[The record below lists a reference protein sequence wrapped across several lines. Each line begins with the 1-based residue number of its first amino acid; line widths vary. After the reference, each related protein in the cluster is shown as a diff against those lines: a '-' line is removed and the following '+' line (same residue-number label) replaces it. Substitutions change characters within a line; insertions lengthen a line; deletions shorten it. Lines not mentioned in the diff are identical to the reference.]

1 MTFPIDNTAF
11 QAMFL
16 MGVFERDAY
25 NYDPDA
31 PLDDENIP
39 ELATEMNIIDIGPIR
54 MLTIPGE
61 LLPELAIGGFD
72 GSHTQIGDYTDPIVD
87 LDTGQPGRPQPRAGG
102 ALPQGADG
110 RREELDHWP
119 GERRARLHHSGVQLH
134 RR

>member
-1 MTFPIDNTAF
+1 MATAGLEAIADVPPAASPDLRVTVARMTFPIDNTAF

-61 LLPELAIGGFD
+61 LLPE
-72 GSHTQIGDYTDPIVD
+72 
-87 LDTGQPGRPQPRAGG
+87 PG
-102 ALPQGADG
+102 
-110 RREELDHWP
+110 
-119 GERRARLHHSGVQLH
+119 H
-134 RR
+134 RRL